1 MNSNGGIVKE
11 RYDCRR
17 KIMVDFRDDELK
29 KWLAEE
35 YEREIDEMEK
45 VLFPDGVL
53 PDDGE
58 TEEEAKAAYQK
69 LVARLKADGVYE
81 EDEEENDSK
90 EADDHKADTNKKIVY
105 LPEKRH
111 HKLARVAAVVLV
123 CAAGVF
129 AAGMTSQANRSYFID
144 SVKVWTGNDTSISID
159 NDATSDEVERDEQ
172 SAIDDIENQ
181 MGFDKIPKFM
191 YRPKNFKYKDYL
203 IHSNTGVALIE
214 YWYGNSVIT
223 VYISDYSRTTKTT
236 DYVLDGKII
245 DSIKVADESFK
256 IEILKIKD
264 KQDKEENYT
273 AYWKTNTAFYQ
284 ISGKMEEKEF
294 INLIKN
300 IRF

>member
-1 MNSNGGIVKE
+1 
-11 RYDCRR
+11 
-17 KIMVDFRDDELK
+17 MVDFRDDELK

-58 TEEEAKAAYQK
+58 TEEEAKEAYQR

-90 EADDHKADTNKKIVY
+90 KADDHKADTNKKIVY
-105 LPEKRH
+105 LPEKKH

-144 SVKVWTGNDTSISID
+144 SVKVWTRNDTSISVD
-159 NDATSDEVERDEQ
+159 NDTMSDEVDRDEQ

-191 YRPKNFKYKDYL
+191 YRPRNFKYKNYL
-203 IHSNTGVALIE
+203 VDLNTGFAWME
-214 YWYGNSVIT
+214 YWYGKSIIT
-223 VYISDYSRTTKTT
+223 VYISDYKNNSKTT

-245 DSIKVADESFK
+245 DSIVVRDESFK
-256 IEILKIKD
+256 IEIRKIKD
-264 KQDKEENYT
+264 RQDQKENYV
-273 AYWKTNTAFYQ
+273 AYWKTDTAFYQ
-284 ISGKMEEKEF
+284 VSGKMEEKEF
-294 INLIKN
+294 IKLIKN
-300 IRF
+300 IYF

>member
-58 TEEEAKAAYQK
+58 TEEEAKVAYQK

-181 MGFDKIPKFM
+181 MGFDKIPEFM

-203 IHSNTGVALIE
+203 IDSNTGFAWME
-214 YWYGNSVIT
+214 YWYGNSIIT
-223 VYISDYSRTTKTT
+223 VYISDYSRNTKTT
-236 DYVLDGKII
+236 DYVLDGKVIE
-245 DSIKVADESFK
+245 SIKIADESFK

-273 AYWKTNTAFYQ
+273 AYWKTNTTYYQ
-284 ISGKMEEKEF
+284 VSGKMEEREF
-294 INLIKN
+294 IKLIKN
-300 IRF
+300 ICF

>member
-1 MNSNGGIVKE
+1 
-11 RYDCRR
+11 
-17 KIMVDFRDDELK
+17 MVDFRDDELK

-35 YEREIDEMEK
+35 YEREIGEMEK

-129 AAGMTSQANRSYFID
+129 AALKSFQSCTLLSRGACMCSRRIRRR
-144 SVKVWTGNDTSISID
+144 ND
-159 NDATSDEVERDEQ
+159 Q
-172 SAIDDIENQ
+172 P
-181 MGFDKIPKFM
+181 G
-191 YRPKNFKYKDYL
+191 
-203 IHSNTGVALIE
+203 
-214 YWYGNSVIT
+214 
-223 VYISDYSRTTKTT
+223 
-236 DYVLDGKII
+236 
-245 DSIKVADESFK
+245 ES
-256 IEILKIKD
+256 EL
-264 KQDKEENYT
+264 
-273 AYWKTNTAFYQ
+273 FY
-284 ISGKMEEKEF
+284 
-294 INLIKN
+294 
-300 IRF
+300 

>member
-1 MNSNGGIVKE
+1 
-11 RYDCRR
+11 
-17 KIMVDFRDDELK
+17 MVDFRDDELK

-129 AAGMTSQANRSYFID
+129 AAGMTSQENRSYFID
-144 SVKVWTGNDTSISID
+144 SVKIWRGSDTGISVD
-159 NDATSDEVERDEQ
+159 NDITSDETEKDEQ
-172 SAIDDIENQ
+172 SAINDIAEQ

-191 YRPKNFKYKDYL
+191 YRPEKFKYKDYVVD
-203 IHSNTGVALIE
+203 SNTGFALIE
-214 YWYGNSVIT
+214 YWYGESVMT
-223 VYISDYSRTTKTT
+223 VYISEYRGNSKTT
-236 DYVLDGKII
+236 DYVLDGQIV
-245 DSIKVADESFK
+245 DSIKTKDENFE
-256 IEILKIKD
+256 IEIRKIKD
-264 KQDKEENYT
+264 KQDQKENYV
-273 AYWKTNTAFYQ
+273 AYWKTDTAFYQ
-284 ISGKMEEKEF
+284 ISGKMKEKEF
-294 INLIKN
+294 VKLIQN
-300 IRF
+300 IHF

>member
-1 MNSNGGIVKE
+1 
-11 RYDCRR
+11 
-17 KIMVDFRDDELK
+17 MVDFRDDELK

-45 VLFPDGVL
+45 VLFPDGIL

-58 TEEEAKAAYQK
+58 TEEEAKEAYQR

-90 EADDHKADTNKKIVY
+90 EADDHKADTKEKIVY

-111 HKLARVAAVVLV
+111 HKLARVATVVLV

>member
-1 MNSNGGIVKE
+1 
-11 RYDCRR
+11 
-17 KIMVDFRDDELK
+17 MVDFRDDELK

-58 TEEEAKAAYQK
+58 TEEEAKEAYQR

-90 EADDHKADTNKKIVY
+90 KADDHKADTNKKIVY
-105 LPEKRH
+105 LPEKKH

-129 AAGMTSQANRSYFID
+129 AAGMTSQANWSYFID
-144 SVKVWTGNDTSISID
+144 SVKVWTGNDTSISVD
-159 NDATSDEVERDEQ
+159 NDTMSDEVDRDEQ

-191 YRPKNFKYKDYL
+191 YRPRNFKYKNYL
-203 IHSNTGVALIE
+203 VDLNTGFAWME
-214 YWYGNSVIT
+214 YWYGKSIIT
-223 VYISDYSRTTKTT
+223 VYISDYKNNSKTT

-245 DSIKVADESFK
+245 DSIVVRDESFK
-256 IEILKIKD
+256 IEIRKIKD
-264 KQDKEENYT
+264 RQDQKENYV
-273 AYWKTNTAFYQ
+273 AYWKTDTAFYQ
-284 ISGKMEEKEF
+284 VSGKMEEKEF
-294 INLIKN
+294 IKLIKN
-300 IRF
+300 IYF

>member
-1 MNSNGGIVKE
+1 
-11 RYDCRR
+11 
-17 KIMVDFRDDELK
+17 MVDFRDDELK

-144 SVKVWTGNDTSISID
+144 SVKIWRGSDTGISVD
-159 NDATSDEVERDEQ
+159 NDITSDETEKDEQ
-172 SAIDDIENQ
+172 SAINDIAEQ

-191 YRPKNFKYKDYL
+191 YRPEKFKYKDYVVD
-203 IHSNTGVALIE
+203 SNTGFALIE
-214 YWYGNSVIT
+214 YWYGESVMT
-223 VYISDYSRTTKTT
+223 VYISEYRGNSKTT
-236 DYVLDGKII
+236 DYVLDGQIV
-245 DSIKVADESFK
+245 DSIKTKDENFE
-256 IEILKIKD
+256 IEIRKIKD
-264 KQDKEENYT
+264 KQDQKENYV
-273 AYWKTNTAFYQ
+273 AYWKTDTAFYQ
-284 ISGKMEEKEF
+284 ISGKMKEKEF
-294 INLIKN
+294 VKLIQN
-300 IRF
+300 IHF

>member
-1 MNSNGGIVKE
+1 
-11 RYDCRR
+11 
-17 KIMVDFRDDELK
+17 MVDFRDDELK

-58 TEEEAKAAYQK
+58 TEEEAKEAYQR
-69 LVARLKADGVYE
+69 LVARLKADGVYV

-90 EADDHKADTNKKIVY
+90 KADDHKADTNKKIVY
-105 LPEKRH
+105 LPEKKH

-159 NDATSDEVERDEQ
+159 NDATSDEVEMDEQ

-181 MGFDKIPKFM
+181 MGFDKIPEFM
-191 YRPKNFKYKDYL
+191 YRPKGFKYKNYL
-203 IHSNTGVALIE
+203 VDTNSGFAWIE
-214 YWYGNSVIT
+214 YWYGNSIIT
-223 VYISDYSRTTKTT
+223 VYISDFRNNSKTT
-236 DYVLDGKII
+236 NYVLDGQII
-245 DSIKVADESFK
+245 DSIVVKDETFK
-256 IEILKIKD
+256 IEIREIKD
-264 KQDKEENYT
+264 KQDQKENYV
-273 AYWKTNTAFYQ
+273 AYWKTDTAFYQ
-284 ISGKMEEKEF
+284 VSGKMEKKEF
-294 INLIKN
+294 IKLIKN
-300 IRF
+300 MYF

>member
-1 MNSNGGIVKE
+1 
-11 RYDCRR
+11 
-17 KIMVDFRDDELK
+17 MVDFRDDELK

-90 EADDHKADTNKKIVY
+90 KADDHKADTNKKIVY
-105 LPEKRH
+105 LPEKKH

-144 SVKVWTGNDTSISID
+144 SVKVWTGNDTSISVD
-159 NDATSDEVERDEQ
+159 NDTMSDEVDRDEQ

-191 YRPKNFKYKDYL
+191 YRPRNFKYKNYL
-203 IHSNTGVALIE
+203 VDLNTGFAWME
-214 YWYGNSVIT
+214 YWYGKSIIT
-223 VYISDYSRTTKTT
+223 VYISDYKNNSKTT

-245 DSIKVADESFK
+245 DSIVVRDESFK
-256 IEILKIKD
+256 IEIRKIKD
-264 KQDKEENYT
+264 RQDQKENYV
-273 AYWKTNTAFYQ
+273 AYWKTDTAFYQ
-284 ISGKMEEKEF
+284 VSGKMEEKEF
-294 INLIKN
+294 IKLIKN
-300 IRF
+300 IYF

>member
-1 MNSNGGIVKE
+1 
-11 RYDCRR
+11 
-17 KIMVDFRDDELK
+17 MVDFRDDELK

-144 SVKVWTGNDTSISID
+144 SVKIWRGSDTGVSVD
-159 NDATSDEVERDEQ
+159 NDITSDETEKDEQ
-172 SAIDDIENQ
+172 SAINDIAEQ

-191 YRPKNFKYKDYL
+191 YRPEKFKYKDYVVD
-203 IHSNTGVALIE
+203 SNTGFALIE
-214 YWYGNSVIT
+214 YWYGESVMT
-223 VYISDYSRTTKTT
+223 VYISEYRGNSKTT
-236 DYVLDGKII
+236 DYVLDGQIV
-245 DSIKVADESFK
+245 DSIKTKDENFE
-256 IEILKIKD
+256 IEIRKIKD
-264 KQDKEENYT
+264 KQDQKENYV
-273 AYWKTNTAFYQ
+273 AYWKTDTAFYQ
-284 ISGKMEEKEF
+284 ISGKMKEKEF
-294 INLIKN
+294 VKLIQN
-300 IRF
+300 IHF

>member
-1 MNSNGGIVKE
+1 
-11 RYDCRR
+11 
-17 KIMVDFRDDELK
+17 MVDFRDDELK

-58 TEEEAKAAYQK
+58 TEEEAKAAYQE

-81 EDEEENDSK
+81 EDEENGSK
-90 EADDHKADTNKKIVY
+90 EADDHKADTKEKIVY

-144 SVKVWTGNDTSISID
+144 SVKIWRGSDTGISVD
-159 NDATSDEVERDEQ
+159 NDITSDETEKDEQ
-172 SAIDDIENQ
+172 SAINDIAEQ

-191 YRPKNFKYKDYL
+191 YRPEKFKYKDYVVD
-203 IHSNTGVALIE
+203 SNTGFALIE
-214 YWYGNSVIT
+214 YWYGESVMT
-223 VYISDYSRTTKTT
+223 VYISEYRGNRKTT
-236 DYVLDGKII
+236 DYVLDGQIV
-245 DSIKVADESFK
+245 DSIKTKDENFK
-256 IEILKIKD
+256 IEIRKIKD
-264 KQDKEENYT
+264 KQDQKENYV
-273 AYWKTNTAFYQ
+273 AYWKTDTAFYQ
-284 ISGKMEEKEF
+284 ISGKMKEKEF
-294 INLIKN
+294 VKLIQN
-300 IRF
+300 IHF

>member
-1 MNSNGGIVKE
+1 
-11 RYDCRR
+11 
-17 KIMVDFRDDELK
+17 MVDFRDDELK

-58 TEEEAKAAYQK
+58 TEEEAKAAYQE

-81 EDEEENDSK
+81 EDEENGSK
-90 EADDHKADTNKKIVY
+90 EADDHKADTKEKIVY

-144 SVKVWTGNDTSISID
+144 SVKIWRGSDTGISVD
-159 NDATSDEVERDEQ
+159 NDITSDETEKDEQ
-172 SAIDDIENQ
+172 SAINDIAEQ

-191 YRPKNFKYKDYL
+191 YRPEKFKYKDYVVD
-203 IHSNTGVALIE
+203 SNTGFALIE
-214 YWYGNSVIT
+214 YWYGESVMT
-223 VYISDYSRTTKTT
+223 VYISEYRGNSKTT
-236 DYVLDGKII
+236 DYVLDGQIV
-245 DSIKVADESFK
+245 DSIKTKDENFE
-256 IEILKIKD
+256 IEIRKIKD
-264 KQDKEENYT
+264 KQDQKENYV
-273 AYWKTNTAFYQ
+273 AYWKTDTAFYQ
-284 ISGKMEEKEF
+284 ISGKMKEKEF
-294 INLIKN
+294 VKLIQN
-300 IRF
+300 IHF

>member
-1 MNSNGGIVKE
+1 
-11 RYDCRR
+11 
-17 KIMVDFRDDELK
+17 MVDFRDDELK

-144 SVKVWTGNDTSISID
+144 TVKIWTGNDTSISID
-159 NDATSDEVERDEQ
+159 NDTMSDEVDRDEQ
-172 SAIDDIENQ
+172 SAIDDIANQ
-181 MGFDKIPKFM
+181 LELDKMPKFM
-191 YRPKNFKYKDYL
+191 YRPENFKYKNYIVDP
-203 IHSNTGVALIE
+203 NTGFAWME

-223 VYISDYSRTTKTT
+223 VYISDYRNNSKTT
-236 DYVLDGKII
+236 DYVLDSQIV
-245 DSIKVADESFK
+245 DSIVMKGETFK
-256 IEILKIKD
+256 IEIRKVKD
-264 KQDKEENYT
+264 KQDKKENYV
-273 AYWKTNTAFYQ
+273 AYWKTDTAFYQ
-284 ISGKMEEKEF
+284 VSGKMEEKEF
-294 INLIKN
+294 IKLIKN
-300 IRF
+300 IYF

>member
-1 MNSNGGIVKE
+1 
-11 RYDCRR
+11 
-17 KIMVDFRDDELK
+17 MVDFRDDELK

-214 YWYGNSVIT
+214 YWYGNCVIT

-264 KQDKEENYT
+264 KQDKEEKYT

>member
-1 MNSNGGIVKE
+1 
-11 RYDCRR
+11 
-17 KIMVDFRDDELK
+17 MVDFRDDELK

-81 EDEEENDSK
+81 EDEENGSK
-90 EADDHKADTNKKIVY
+90 EADDHKADTKEKIVY

-129 AAGMTSQANRSYFID
+129 AAGRTSQANRSYFID
-144 SVKVWTGNDTSISID
+144 SVKIWRGSDTGISVD
-159 NDATSDEVERDEQ
+159 NDITSDETEKDEQ
-172 SAIDDIENQ
+172 SAINDIAEQ

-191 YRPKNFKYKDYL
+191 YRPEKFKYKDYVVD
-203 IHSNTGVALIE
+203 SNTGFALIE
-214 YWYGNSVIT
+214 YWYGESVMT
-223 VYISDYSRTTKTT
+223 VYISEYRGNSKTT
-236 DYVLDGKII
+236 DYVLDGQIV
-245 DSIKVADESFK
+245 DSIKTKDENFE
-256 IEILKIKD
+256 IEIRKIKD
-264 KQDKEENYT
+264 KQDQKENYV
-273 AYWKTNTAFYQ
+273 AYWKTDTAFYQ
-284 ISGKMEEKEF
+284 ISGKMKEKEF
-294 INLIKN
+294 VKLIQN
-300 IRF
+300 IHF

>member
-1 MNSNGGIVKE
+1 MEN
-11 RYDCRR
+11 
-17 KIMVDFRDDELK
+17 FRDDELK

-81 EDEEENDSK
+81 EDEENGSK
-90 EADDHKADTNKKIVY
+90 EADDHKADTKEKIVY

-144 SVKVWTGNDTSISID
+144 SVKIWRGSDTGISVD
-159 NDATSDEVERDEQ
+159 NDITSDETEKDEQ
-172 SAIDDIENQ
+172 SAINDIAEQ

-191 YRPKNFKYKDYL
+191 YRPEKFKYKDYVVD
-203 IHSNTGVALIE
+203 SNTGFALIE
-214 YWYGNSVIT
+214 YWYGESVMT
-223 VYISDYSRTTKTT
+223 VYISEYRGNSKTT
-236 DYVLDGKII
+236 DYVLDGQIV
-245 DSIKVADESFK
+245 DSIKTKDENFE
-256 IEILKIKD
+256 IEIRKIKD
-264 KQDKEENYT
+264 KQDQKENYV
-273 AYWKTNTAFYQ
+273 AYWKTDTAFYQ
-284 ISGKMEEKEF
+284 ISGKMKEKEF
-294 INLIKN
+294 VKLIQN
-300 IRF
+300 IHF

>member
-1 MNSNGGIVKE
+1 
-11 RYDCRR
+11 
-17 KIMVDFRDDELK
+17 MVDFRDDELK

-58 TEEEAKAAYQK
+58 TEEEAKAAYQE
-69 LVARLKADGVYE
+69 LVARLKADGIYE

-90 EADDHKADTNKKIVY
+90 EADDYKADTKEKIVY
-105 LPEKRH
+105 LPEKKH
-111 HKLARVAAVVLV
+111 HKLARVAVAVLV

>member
-1 MNSNGGIVKE
+1 
-11 RYDCRR
+11 
-17 KIMVDFRDDELK
+17 MVDFRDDELK

-81 EDEEENDSK
+81 EDEENGSK
-90 EADDHKADTNKKIVY
+90 EADDHKADTKEKIVY

-144 SVKVWTGNDTSISID
+144 SVKIWRGSDTEISVD
-159 NDATSDEVERDEQ
+159 NDITSDETEKDEQ
-172 SAIDDIENQ
+172 SAINDIAEQ

-191 YRPKNFKYKDYL
+191 YRPEKFKYKDYVVD
-203 IHSNTGVALIE
+203 SNTGFALIE
-214 YWYGNSVIT
+214 YWYGESVMT
-223 VYISDYSRTTKTT
+223 VYISEYRGNSKTT
-236 DYVLDGKII
+236 DYVLDGQIV
-245 DSIKVADESFK
+245 DSIKTKDENFE
-256 IEILKIKD
+256 IEIRKIKD
-264 KQDKEENYT
+264 KQDQKENYV
-273 AYWKTNTAFYQ
+273 AYWKTDTAFYQ
-284 ISGKMEEKEF
+284 ISGKMKEKEF
-294 INLIKN
+294 VKLIQN
-300 IRF
+300 IHF

>member
-1 MNSNGGIVKE
+1 
-11 RYDCRR
+11 
-17 KIMVDFRDDELK
+17 MVDFRDDELK

-81 EDEEENDSK
+81 EDEENGSK
-90 EADDHKADTNKKIVY
+90 EADDHKADTKEKIVY

-129 AAGMTSQANRSYFID
+129 AAGVFAAGMTSQANRSYFID
-144 SVKVWTGNDTSISID
+144 SVKIWRGSDTGISVD
-159 NDATSDEVERDEQ
+159 NDITSDETEKDEQ
-172 SAIDDIENQ
+172 SAINDIAEQ

-191 YRPKNFKYKDYL
+191 YRPEKFKYKDYVVD
-203 IHSNTGVALIE
+203 SNTGFALIE
-214 YWYGNSVIT
+214 YWYGESVMT
-223 VYISDYSRTTKTT
+223 VYISEYRGNSKTT
-236 DYVLDGKII
+236 DYVLDGQIV
-245 DSIKVADESFK
+245 DSIKTKDENFE
-256 IEILKIKD
+256 IEIRKIKD
-264 KQDKEENYT
+264 KQDQKENYV
-273 AYWKTNTAFYQ
+273 AYWKTDTAFYQ
-284 ISGKMEEKEF
+284 ISGKMKEKEF
-294 INLIKN
+294 VKLIQN
-300 IRF
+300 IHF

>member
-1 MNSNGGIVKE
+1 M
-11 RYDCRR
+11 
-17 KIMVDFRDDELK
+17 
-29 KWLAEE
+29 
-35 YEREIDEMEK
+35 
-45 VLFPDGVL
+45 LFPDGVL

-144 SVKVWTGNDTSISID
+144 SVKIWRGSDTGISVD
-159 NDATSDEVERDEQ
+159 NDITSDETEKDEQ
-172 SAIDDIENQ
+172 SAINDIAEQ

-191 YRPKNFKYKDYL
+191 YRPEKFKYKDYVVD
-203 IHSNTGVALIE
+203 SNTGFALIE
-214 YWYGNSVIT
+214 YWYGESVMT
-223 VYISDYSRTTKTT
+223 VYISEYRGNSKTT
-236 DYVLDGKII
+236 DYVLDGQIV
-245 DSIKVADESFK
+245 DSIKTKDENFE
-256 IEILKIKD
+256 IEIRKIKD
-264 KQDKEENYT
+264 KQDQKENYV
-273 AYWKTNTAFYQ
+273 AYWKTDTAFYQ
-284 ISGKMEEKEF
+284 ISGKMKEKEF
-294 INLIKN
+294 VKLIQN
-300 IRF
+300 IHF

>member
-1 MNSNGGIVKE
+1 
-11 RYDCRR
+11 
-17 KIMVDFRDDELK
+17 MVDFRDDELK

-81 EDEEENDSK
+81 EDEENGSK
-90 EADDHKADTNKKIVY
+90 EADDHKADTKEKIVY

-144 SVKVWTGNDTSISID
+144 SVKIWRGNDTSISVD
-159 NDATSDEVERDEQ
+159 NDTMSDEVDRDEQ
-172 SAIDDIENQ
+172 SAIDDIANQ
-181 MGFDKIPKFM
+181 LELDKIPKFM
-191 YRPKNFKYKDYL
+191 YRPENFKYKNYIHIAIAYQYHPILCILVTITICTLSISAMVRTRNEKSKKKMVIL
-203 IHSNTGVALIE
+203 ITSILILVLSIIVTIGVIYMYKWE
-214 YWYGNSVIT
+214 
-223 VYISDYSRTTKTT
+223 
-236 DYVLDGKII
+236 
-245 DSIKVADESFK
+245 
-256 IEILKIKD
+256 
-264 KQDKEENYT
+264 
-273 AYWKTNTAFYQ
+273 
-284 ISGKMEEKEF
+284 MEAECV
-294 INLIKN
+294 
-300 IRF
+300 

>member
-58 TEEEAKAAYQK
+58 TEEEAKAAYQE

-81 EDEEENDSK
+81 EDEENGSK
-90 EADDHKADTNKKIVY
+90 EADDHKADTKEKIVY

-256 IEILKIKD
+256 NEILKIKD

>member
-1 MNSNGGIVKE
+1 
-11 RYDCRR
+11 
-17 KIMVDFRDDELK
+17 MVDFRDDELK

-144 SVKVWTGNDTSISID
+144 SVKIWRGSDTGISVD
-159 NDATSDEVERDEQ
+159 NDITSDETEKDEQ
-172 SAIDDIENQ
+172 SAINDIAEQ

-191 YRPKNFKYKDYL
+191 YRPEKFKYKDYVVD
-203 IHSNTGVALIE
+203 SNTGFALIE
-214 YWYGNSVIT
+214 YWYGESVMT
-223 VYISDYSRTTKTT
+223 VYISEYRGNSKTT
-236 DYVLDGKII
+236 DYVLDGQIV
-245 DSIKVADESFK
+245 DSIKTTDENFE
-256 IEILKIKD
+256 IEIRKIKD
-264 KQDKEENYT
+264 KQDQKENYV
-273 AYWKTNTAFYQ
+273 AYWKTDTAFYQ
-284 ISGKMEEKEF
+284 ISGKMKEKEF
-294 INLIKN
+294 VKLIQN
-300 IRF
+300 IHF